1 MSAVE
6 DFVEKALARSKT
18 TLPHIARFCLV
29 STFFEDG
36 IRMWVQW
43 HEQAEYLSMSWNS
56 SYITACLF
64 ILYNLIGQLG
74 AVTMVLLRFKTDLAC
89 LNLFLTVI
97 LQTIA
102 YNILWDIQ
110 FLFRNFALC
119 GALLLVVA
127 ESKVEDKSL
136 FAGVPSL
143 GENKTKSY
151 LQLAGRVLMVFMFLT
166 LLKFELNAGQMVQNI
181 VGSALMI
188 LVTVGY
194 KTKLSSLILVTW
206 LNLLNFYFNAW
217 WTIPVHKP
225 LRDFL
230 KFDFFQT
237 LSVIGGLLMV
247 VVLGPGGASV
257 DERKKNW

>member
-1 MSAVE
+1 MSLELA
-6 DFVEKALARSKT
+6 VEKALSHSKT

-36 IRMWVQW
+36 LRMWVQW
-43 HEQAEYLSMSWNS
+43 QEQAEYLSMSWNC
-56 SYITACLF
+56 SYSVAYAF
-64 ILYNLIGQLG
+64 IMYNLIGQLG
-74 AVTMVLLRFKTDLAC
+74 SVGMVLLRLKIDLAC
-89 LNLFLTVI
+89 FNLFFTVL

-102 YNILWDIQ
+102 YSILWDIQ

-119 GALLLVVA
+119 GALLLVLA

-143 GENKTKSY
+143 GENKTKSF
-151 LQLAGRVLMVFMFLT
+151 LQLAGRILMVFMFLT
-166 LLKFELNAGQMVQNI
+166 LLKFDMAPSQMMQNF
-181 VGSALMI
+181 VGSILMV
-188 LVTVGY
+188 LVMVGY
-194 KTKLSSLILVTW
+194 KTKLSALILVTW

-217 WTIPVHKP
+217 WTIPTHKP

-237 LSVIGGLLMV
+237 LSVVGGLLMV
-247 VVLGPGGASV
+247 VVLGPGNNSV

>member
-1 MSAVE
+1 MSLELAV
-6 DFVEKALARSKT
+6 DKALSHSKT

-29 STFFEDG
+29 STFLEDG
-36 IRMWVQW
+36 LRMWVQW
-43 HEQAEYLSMSWNS
+43 YEQAEYLSMSWNC
-56 SYITACLF
+56 SYSVACAF
-64 ILYNLIGQLG
+64 IMYNLIGQLG
-74 AVTMVLLRFKTDLAC
+74 SVGMVLLRIKIDFAC
-89 LNLFLTVI
+89 FNLFFTVL

-102 YNILWDIQ
+102 YSILWDVQ

-119 GALLLVVA
+119 GALLLVLA

-166 LLKFELNAGQMVQNI
+166 LLKFDMAPSQMLQNL
-181 VGSALMI
+181 VGSILMV

-194 KTKLSSLILVTW
+194 KTKLSALILVTW

-217 WTIPVHKP
+217 WTIPTHKP

-237 LSVIGGLLMV
+237 LSVVGGLLMV
-247 VVLGPGGASV
+247 VVLGPGEASV

>member
-1 MSAVE
+1 MSLELA
-6 DFVEKALARSKT
+6 VEKALSHSKT

-36 IRMWVQW
+36 IRMWTQW
-43 HEQAEYLSMSWNS
+43 NEQAEYLSMSWRC
-56 SYITACLF
+56 SYFAACMF
-64 ILYNLIGQLG
+64 ILYNLLGQLG
-74 AVTMVLLRFKTDLAC
+74 SVALVLFRKNVDFAC
-89 LNLFLTVI
+89 ANLFFTVF

-102 YNILWDIQ
+102 YSILWDVQ

-119 GALLLVVA
+119 GALLLVLA

-151 LQLAGRVLMVFMFLT
+151 LQLFGRILMVFMFIT
-166 LLKFELNAGQMVQNI
+166 LLKFDLSAGQMLQNF
-181 VGSALMI
+181 VGSVLMV

-194 KTKLSSLILVTW
+194 KTKLSALILVTW

-217 WTIPVHKP
+217 WTIPIHKP

>member
-1 MSAVE
+1 MSLEIA
-6 DFVEKALARSKT
+6 VEKALHHSKT
-18 TLPHIARFCLV
+18 TLPHIARFCLI

-36 IRMWVQW
+36 LRMWVQW
-43 HEQAEYLSMSWNS
+43 SEQREYLAMSWNCPS
-56 SYITACLF
+56 FVATLF
-64 ILYNLIGQLG
+64 IMYNLIGQIG
-74 AVTMVLLRFKTDLAC
+74 SVGMVLLRWNIDIAC
-89 LNLFLTVI
+89 ANLFLTVV

-102 YNILWDIQ
+102 YSILWDVQ

-119 GALLLVVA
+119 GALLLVLA
-127 ESKVEDKSL
+127 ESKVENKSL

-143 GENKTKSY
+143 GENKLKTY
-151 LQLAGRVLMVFMFLT
+151 LQLAGRILMVFMFLT
-166 LLKFELNAGQMVQNI
+166 LLKFDTSASQMMQNL
-181 VGSALMI
+181 VGSILMV

-194 KTKLSSLILVTW
+194 KTKLSALILVTW

-217 WTIPVHKP
+217 WTIPIHKP

-237 LSVIGGLLMV
+237 LSVVGGLLMV
-247 VVLGPGGASV
+247 VVLGPGGHSV

>member
-1 MSAVE
+1 MSLELA
-6 DFVEKALARSKT
+6 VEKALSHSKT

-36 IRMWVQW
+36 LRMWVQW
-43 HEQAEYLSMSWNS
+43 QEQAEYLSMSWNC
-56 SYITACLF
+56 SYSVAYAF
-64 ILYNLIGQLG
+64 IMYNLIGQLG
-74 AVTMVLLRFKTDLAC
+74 SVGMVLLRLKIDLAC
-89 LNLFLTVI
+89 FNLFFTVL

-102 YNILWDIQ
+102 YSILWDIQ

-119 GALLLVVA
+119 GALLLVLA

-151 LQLAGRVLMVFMFLT
+151 LQLAGRILMVFMFLT
-166 LLKFELNAGQMVQNI
+166 LLKFDMAPSQMMQNL
-181 VGSALMI
+181 VGSILMV
-188 LVTVGY
+188 LVMVGY
-194 KTKLSSLILVTW
+194 KTKLSALILVTW

-237 LSVIGGLLMV
+237 LSVVGGLLMV

>member
-1 MSAVE
+1 MSVEVAVE
-6 DFVEKALARSKT
+6 KVLARSKT

-36 IRMWVQW
+36 LRMWVQW
-43 HEQAEYLSMSWNS
+43 EEQIDYLAMSWNS
-56 SYITACLF
+56 SYFLAAIF
-64 ILYNLIGQLG
+64 ILFNLFGQLG
-74 AVTMVLLRFKTDLAC
+74 SVAMVLLRIKIDIAC
-89 LNLFLTVI
+89 FILFSTVV
-97 LQTIA
+97 LQTVA
-102 YNILWDIQ
+102 YSILWDVQ

-119 GALLLVVA
+119 GALLLVLA

-143 GENKTKSY
+143 GENKLKTY
-151 LQLAGRVLMVFMFLT
+151 LQLAGRVLMVFMFIT
-166 LLKFELNAGQMVQNI
+166 LLKFDFSFGQMLQNI
-181 VGSALMI
+181 VGSILMV

-194 KTKLSSLILVTW
+194 KTKLSALVLITW

-217 WTIPVHKP
+217 WTIPPHKP

-247 VVLGPGGASV
+247 VVIGPGGASV

>member
-1 MSAVE
+1 MSLELAVE
-6 DFVEKALARSKT
+6 KVLSQSRT

-43 HEQAEYLSMSWNS
+43 QEQAEYLSMSWNC
-56 SYITACLF
+56 SYSAACAF
-64 ILYNLIGQLG
+64 IMYNLIGQLG
-74 AVTMVLLRFKTDLAC
+74 SVCMVLLRVKIDFAC
-89 LNLFLTVI
+89 FNLFFTVL

-102 YNILWDIQ
+102 YSILWDVQ

-119 GALLLVVA
+119 GALLLVLA

-151 LQLAGRVLMVFMFLT
+151 LQLAGRILMVFMFLT
-166 LLKFELNAGQMVQNI
+166 LLKFDLSPSQMMQNL
-181 VGSALMI
+181 VGSILMV
-188 LVTVGY
+188 LVMVGY
-194 KTKLSSLILVTW
+194 KTKLSALILVTW

-237 LSVIGGLLMV
+237 LSVVGGLLMV

>member
-1 MSAVE
+1 MSLELA
-6 DFVEKALARSKT
+6 VEKALSHSKT

-36 IRMWVQW
+36 LRMWVQW
-43 HEQAEYLSMSWNS
+43 QEQAEYLSMSWNC
-56 SYITACLF
+56 SYSVAYAF
-64 ILYNLIGQLG
+64 IMYNLIGQLG
-74 AVTMVLLRFKTDLAC
+74 SVGMVLLRLKIDLAC
-89 LNLFLTVI
+89 FNLFFTVL

-102 YNILWDIQ
+102 YSILWDIQ

-119 GALLLVVA
+119 GALLLVLA

-143 GENKTKSY
+143 GENKTKSF
-151 LQLAGRVLMVFMFLT
+151 LQLAGRILMVFMFLT
-166 LLKFELNAGQMVQNI
+166 LLKFDMAPSQMMQNF
-181 VGSALMI
+181 VGSILMV
-188 LVTVGY
+188 LVMVGY
-194 KTKLSSLILVTW
+194 KTKLSALILVTW

-217 WTIPVHKP
+217 WTIPTHKP

-237 LSVIGGLLMV
+237 LSVVGGLLMV
-247 VVLGPGGASV
+247 VVLGPGNASV

>member
-1 MSAVE
+1 MSLELA
-6 DFVEKALARSKT
+6 VEKALSHSKT

-36 IRMWVQW
+36 LRMWVQW
-43 HEQAEYLSMSWNS
+43 QEQAEYLSMSWNC
-56 SYITACLF
+56 SYSVAYAF
-64 ILYNLIGQLG
+64 IMYNLVGQLG
-74 AVTMVLLRFKTDLAC
+74 SVGMVLLRLKIDLAC
-89 LNLFLTVI
+89 FNLFFTVL

-102 YNILWDIQ
+102 YSILWDIQ

-119 GALLLVVA
+119 GALLLVLA

-143 GENKTKSY
+143 GENKTKSF
-151 LQLAGRVLMVFMFLT
+151 LQLAGRILMVFMFLT
-166 LLKFELNAGQMVQNI
+166 LLKFDMATSQMMQNF
-181 VGSALMI
+181 VGSILMV
-188 LVTVGY
+188 LVMVGY
-194 KTKLSSLILVTW
+194 KTKLSALILVTW

-217 WTIPVHKP
+217 WTIPTHKP

-237 LSVIGGLLMV
+237 LSVVGGLLMV
-247 VVLGPGGASV
+247 VVLGPGNASV

>member
-1 MSAVE
+1 
-6 DFVEKALARSKT
+6 
-18 TLPHIARFCLV
+18 
-29 STFFEDG
+29 
-36 IRMWVQW
+36 
-43 HEQAEYLSMSWNS
+43 MSWNN
-56 SYITACLF
+56 SYVAACLF

-74 AVTMVLLRFKTDLAC
+74 AVAMVLLRFRTDLAC

-166 LLKFELNAGQMVQNI
+166 LLKFELNSGQMVQNI
-181 VGSALMI
+181 IGSALMI

-237 LSVIGGLLMV
+237 L
-247 VVLGPGGASV
+247 
-257 DERKKNW
+257 

>member
-1 MSAVE
+1 MSLEIA
-6 DFVEKALARSKT
+6 VEKALSHSKT

-36 IRMWVQW
+36 IRMYTQW
-43 HEQAEYLSMSWNS
+43 HEQREYLAMSWNCPMFMA
-56 SYITACLF
+56 TAF
-64 ILYNLIGQLG
+64 ILFNLIGQLG
-74 AVTMVLLRFKTDLAC
+74 SVAMVLLRLKIDIAC
-89 LNLFLTVI
+89 FNLFLTVI

-102 YNILWDIQ
+102 YSILWDMQ

-119 GALLLVVA
+119 GALLLVLA

-143 GENKTKSY
+143 GENKIKTY

-166 LLKFELNAGQMVQNI
+166 LLKFDSSPSQMLQNL
-181 VGSALMI
+181 VGSILMV

-194 KTKLSSLILVTW
+194 KTKLSALILVTW

-217 WTIPVHKP
+217 WTIPAHKP

-237 LSVIGGLLMV
+237 LSVVGGLLMV
-247 VVLGPGGASV
+247 VVIGPGDASV

>member
-1 MSAVE
+1 
-6 DFVEKALARSKT
+6 
-18 TLPHIARFCLV
+18 
-29 STFFEDG
+29 
-36 IRMWVQW
+36 
-43 HEQAEYLSMSWNS
+43 MSWNC
-56 SYITACLF
+56 SYSAACAF
-64 ILYNLIGQLG
+64 IMYNLIGQLG
-74 AVTMVLLRFKTDLAC
+74 SVCMVLLRVKIDFAC
-89 LNLFLTVI
+89 FNLFFTVL

-102 YNILWDIQ
+102 YSILWDVQ

-119 GALLLVVA
+119 GALLLVLA

-151 LQLAGRVLMVFMFLT
+151 LQLAGRILMVFMFLT
-166 LLKFELNAGQMVQNI
+166 LLKFDLSPSQMMQN
-181 VGSALMI
+181 M
-188 LVTVGY
+188 VGY
-194 KTKLSSLILVTW
+194 KTKLSALILVTW

-237 LSVIGGLLMV
+237 LSVVGGLLMV
-247 VVLGPGGASV
+247 VVLGPGGA
-257 DERKKNW
+257 R